1 MTSTS
6 PSALISEVE
15 VASFLPAKL
24 LPLMAAAAEI
34 VKHALTLPGLPGLT
48 VMALVPRGHVTW

>member
-6 PSALISEVE
+6 PSALISEIE

-34 VKHALTLPGLPGLT
+34 VKHALTLPGLP